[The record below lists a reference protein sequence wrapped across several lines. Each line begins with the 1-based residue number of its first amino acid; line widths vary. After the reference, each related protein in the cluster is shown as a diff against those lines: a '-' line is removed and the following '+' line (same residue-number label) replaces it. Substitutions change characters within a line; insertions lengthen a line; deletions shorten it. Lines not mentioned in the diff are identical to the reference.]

1 MFGSRAVLSHLR
13 WFTPG
18 KWREVSQDFL
28 HHGVRS
34 VARQEQHTLCFHRA
48 QRSHCRNK
56 EARRRC
62 GRCTAHTYN
71 DSVRLFHVLVGVR
84 VVVYDAERERCFG
97 RHDCAPT
104 HVSQTPRREGGRREK

>member
-34 VARQEQHTLCFHRA
+34 VARQEQHTLCSHRA